1 MDGAHTHHHGSSGP
15 GIGAALALCAGLALA
30 ASLAS
35 AIVAI
40 VHLLLIVLAITG
52 GLAFAA
58 LVTWAVIVSRRQQAL
73 SRPVPTS
80 IAEDREVVSLRQ
92 AITELHA
99 QLYAARAA
107 QLAAGQTETHRHL
120 HLHGLTADQVAVIL
134 ATESQEAG
142 EGQ

>member
-1 MDGAHTHHHGSSGP
+1 MDGAHTHHHGPSGW
-15 GIGAALALCAGLALA
+15 GIGPALALGAGLALA

-35 AIVAI
+35 TVVAI
-40 VHLLLIVLAITG
+40 VHLLLIALAIIG

-58 LVTWAVIVSRRQQAL
+58 LITWAVIAYRRQQAP
-73 SRPVPTS
+73 SRLIPAP
-80 IAEDREVVSLRQ
+80 IAENREVVSLRQ

>member
-1 MDGAHTHHHGSSGP
+1 MDGAHTHHHGPSGP
-15 GIGAALALCAGLALA
+15 GIGTALALGAVLTLA

-35 AIVAI
+35 TVVVI
-40 VHLLLIVLAITG
+40 VHLLLIALAVTG

-92 AITELHA
+92 AITELQA

-107 QLAAGQTETHRHL
+107 QLAAGQAETHRHL

-134 ATESQEAG
+134 AAEGRKAG